1 MTVHIE
7 SPLGFTADFP
17 EFTQALPESTA
28 GPNTEQ
34 YGLLGNVL
42 VTVIKDDNAV
52 SDAPQATGWA
62 HLMSAY
68 YLDERGGTQLAEGAL
83 DLEGKDAYAVM
94 VGFQDPDGTAKV
106 ASAVGVFENGRF
118 IGVLVVWPVTDPA
131 KEPQA
136 DRLKEIVGAI
146 SLG

>member
-7 SPLGFTADFP
+7 SPLGFTAEFP
-17 EFTQALPESTA
+17 EFTQPLPESSA

-34 YGLLGNVL
+34 YGLLGGVV
-42 VTVIKDDNAV
+42 VTVIKDDAAV
-52 SDAPQATGWA
+52 TDAAQATGWA
-62 HLMSAY
+62 HLMAAH
-68 YLDERGGTQLAEGAL
+68 YLDERGGTKLAEGSL
-83 DLEGKDAYAVM
+83 DLPGKDSYAVM
-94 VGFQDPDGTAKV
+94 VGFQEPDGTAKV

-118 IGVLVVWPVTDPA
+118 LGVLAVWPVVEPG
-131 KEPQA
+131 KEPRA

>member
-17 EFTQALPESTA
+17 EFTQAFPESAA

-34 YGLLGNVL
+34 YGLLGGVL

-52 SDAPQATGWA
+52 QDAPQATGWA

-68 YLDERGGTQLAEGAL
+68 YLDERGGTRLAEGSL
-83 DLEGKDAYAVM
+83 DLPGKDSYAVM
-94 VGFQDPDGTAKV
+94 VGFQEPDGTAKV

-118 IGVLVVWPVTDPA
+118 IGVVVVWPVVDA
-131 KEPQA
+131 GKEPQA
-136 DRLKEIVGAI
+136 DRLKDIVGAI